1 MGINDNNSTTILEA
15 SQNNAKFSVQ
25 GFHQEQESQK
35 IISWPTIRK
44 NFKHLWSPG
53 TLLFMM

>member
-25 GFHQEQESQK
+25 GFHKSRRAK
-35 IISWPTIRK
+35 K
-44 NFKHLWSPG
+44 
-53 TLLFMM
+53 